1 MKTPFSVLMLAAIR
15 HPLDYPLVAEL
26 VFALIVLTACV
37 VAVAWHHGKR
47 AAHRF
52 NLWVACRHREVREFA
67 RQIDEYE
74 RRADETA
81 HVRPAQPGHVPQPKR
96 RIPLRRLPLRPEFRN
111 PIKTRKVR

>member
-15 HPLDYPLVAEL
+15 DPFAYPLIAEL
-26 VFALIVLTACV
+26 VFALVVLAACV
-37 VAVAWHHGKR
+37 LAVAWHYGKH

-52 NLWVACRHREVREFA
+52 NLWIACRHREVREFA

-74 RRADETA
+74 RRTDKTADA
-81 HVRPAQPGHVPQPKR
+81 PVAQPGHVPQPKR
-96 RIPLRRLPLRPEFRN
+96 RIPLRRLPMRPEFRN